1 MSSQPGEYNNK
12 RAWMPDDSERVKLE
26 RRLVRAIK
34 SGRTMW
40 QLRQSF
46 KLSETRINTVA
57 KEHSLTIAKGPGSG
71 GYKL

>member
-12 RAWMPDDSERVKLE
+12 RTWMPDDAERDKLE
-26 RRLVRAIK
+26 RRLVRAIS

-46 KLSETRINTVA
+46 KLSEARINAIA
-57 KEHSLTIAKGPGSG
+57 KEHGLTIVRGSG
-71 GYKL
+71 GNRL

>member
-12 RAWMPDDSERVKLE
+12 RAWMPDDAEREKME
-26 RRLVRAIK
+26 RRLVRAII

-46 KLSETRINTVA
+46 KLSWTRIEAVA
-57 KEHSLTIAKGPGSG
+57 KEHGLTIARGSG
-71 GYKL
+71 GNRL